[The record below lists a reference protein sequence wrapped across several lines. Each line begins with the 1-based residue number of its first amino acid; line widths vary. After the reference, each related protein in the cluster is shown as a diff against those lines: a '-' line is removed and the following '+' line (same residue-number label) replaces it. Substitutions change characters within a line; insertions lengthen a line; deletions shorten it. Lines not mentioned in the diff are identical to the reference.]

1 MDWKKALVIDYTG
14 CGRGDLSVSEY
25 GAPVV
30 EKLRVEG
37 EAGVERVVIVLDTG
51 HALSRQAP
59 HMVRDHINLSGR
71 NPLVGPNH
79 PIGER
84 FTVVNDIYVKD
95 CPKTLNLDKVV
106 TVGVAAGRKLNDE
119 DVDFVKGLGADCYSH
134 NVVPTMLIAAHAGWK
149 VLAIVGP
156 EGGNWQADCLDK
168 IQAN

>member
-1 MDWKKALVIDYTG
+1 MDWKQALVIDYTG
-14 CGRGDLSVSEY
+14 SGRGDLSLSEY
-25 GAPVV
+25 GAQVV
-30 EKLRVEG
+30 EKLRV
-37 EAGVERVVIVLDTG
+37 AGTPGAERVVIVFDTG
-51 HALSRQAP
+51 HGLSKQAP
-59 HMVRDHINLSGR
+59 HMVRDHVNLSGH

-95 CPKTLNLDKVV
+95 CPQSLSLEKVI
-106 TVGVAAGRKLNDE
+106 TAGVAAGRKLSDE
-119 DVDFVKGLGADCYSH
+119 DAEFVKGLGADCYSH

-156 EGGNWQADCLDK
+156 EGGSWQTECLEK